1 MIREVTDRELR
12 FGRMLY
18 ERRSDYEK
26 EAFRLMPVSMQKNVV
41 SNYPVAF
48 TEHDYAYFPDFL
60 FAKEKLVI
68 EIDGIQHLRQVEHDT
83 IRDEIFEDNG
93 YVVVRIPAQMVNNP
107 FEFWFNLFC
116 EFAKIERKDNRA
128 SLSGYV
134 NDLNAMVEQLALT
147 MCDCDMQYKC

>member
-18 ERRSDYEK
+18 ERRSDCEK
-26 EAFRLMPVSMQKNVV
+26 EAFRLLPTSMQNNVV

-60 FAKEKLVI
+60 FPKEKMII
-68 EIDGIQHLRQVEHDT
+68 EIDGLQHLRQVEHDI
-83 IRDEIFEDNG
+83 IRDEIFENNG

-107 FEFWFNLFC
+107 FDFWFILFC

-134 NDLNAMVEQLALT
+134 DDLNAMVEQLALT
-147 MCDCDMQYKC
+147 MCNCHMQ

>member
-1 MIREVTDRELR
+1 MIRQATDRELR

-26 EAFRLMPVSMQKNVV
+26 EAFRLLPTSMQNNVV

-60 FAKEKLVI
+60 FPKEKMII
-68 EIDGIQHLRQVEHDT
+68 EIDGLQHLRQVEHDI

-107 FEFWFNLFC
+107 FDFWFILFC
-116 EFAKIERKDNRA
+116 EFA
-128 SLSGYV
+128 
-134 NDLNAMVEQLALT
+134 
-147 MCDCDMQYKC
+147 

>member
-26 EAFRLMPVSMQKNVV
+26 EAFRLLPTSMQNNVV

-68 EIDGIQHLRQVEHDT
+68 EIDGLQHLRQVERDRL
-83 IRDEIFEDNG
+83 RDEIFKDNG
-93 YVVVRIPAQMVNNP
+93 YVVVRIPAQTVQNP
-107 FEFWFNLFC
+107 FEFWFNIFC
-116 EFAKIERKDNRA
+116 EFAKVERKKNRA
-128 SLSGYV
+128 SLSSYID
-134 NDLNAMVEQLALT
+134 DLNAMYEQFALT
-147 MCDCDMQYKC
+147 MCDSQMQ